1 VFTPYH
7 RACRSKAVA
16 APLATPKALRVP
28 RGLAGLDVVDLRL
41 LPKLDWAKGFGAV
54 WQPGEAGAK
63 KRLTKLK
70 TLGARY
76 ATDRDRP
83 DVEGTTRLSPHLAF
97 GEVSPRQVLS
107 ALAGPNAESQ
117 GAEIERQLYWRE
129 FAYHLL
135 YHFPH
140 TTLEPLRPE
149 FAHFPWR
156 DDEDEL
162 AAWQRG
168 ATGEPFVDAAMQQ
181 LWQTGWMHNRA
192 RMVVGSF
199 LVKNLL
205 VSWQHGARWFWDTL
219 VDADLANNT
228 LGWQWVA
235 GSGADAAP
243 YFRIFNP
250 ETQAQKFDPE
260 AKYRN
265 RWRSAAS
272 LKLSDPLIDN
282 PSARKRALMAYDAM
296 KATETGR
303 SRSKK
308 ADQGKT

>member
-1 VFTPYH
+1 
-7 RACRSKAVA
+7 VA
-16 APLATPKALRVP
+16 
-28 RGLAGLDVVDLRL
+28 DLQL
-41 LPKLDWAKGFGAV
+41 LPKLDWAKGLADV
-54 WQPGEAGAK
+54 WQPGEAGAQ
-63 KRLTKLK
+63 KRLAKLK
-70 TLGARY
+70 TLSARY

-83 DVEGTTRLSPHLAF
+83 DLEGTTRLSPHLAF
-97 GEVSPRQVLS
+97 GEVSPRQVLE
-107 ALAGPNAESQ
+107 ALAGPDGASQ
-117 GAEIERQLYWRE
+117 CAEIERQLYWRE

-140 TTLEPLRPE
+140 TTLEPLRAE
-149 FAHFPWR
+149 FAGFPWR
-156 DDEDEL
+156 DDEDDL
-162 AAWQRG
+162 KAWQRG
-168 ATGEPFVDAAMQQ
+168 TTGEPLVDAAMQQ

-205 VSWQHGARWFWDTL
+205 LPWQEGARWFWDTL

-250 ETQAQKFDPE
+250 ETQAEKFDPA
-260 AKYRN
+260 AKYRS

-272 LKLSDPLIDN
+272 LQRSDGLSHP
-282 PSARKRALMAYDAM
+282 ALAHCSREQVGGGEAQEPGHIAFGFDAVHVH
-296 KATETGR
+296 R
-303 SRSKK
+303 
-308 ADQGKT
+308 Q